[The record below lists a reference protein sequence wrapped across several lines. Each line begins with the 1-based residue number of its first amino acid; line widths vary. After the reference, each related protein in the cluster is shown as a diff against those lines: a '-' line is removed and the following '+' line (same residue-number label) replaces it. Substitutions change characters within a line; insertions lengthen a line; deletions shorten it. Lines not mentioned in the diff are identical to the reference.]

1 MTTAVRQ
8 RKKADAAIKAAERA
22 DVALRAYKLRQ
33 QGYSWWEVAEDVQV
47 SEAVAGRLINE
58 QLEEAARLIDEGTKR
73 TLLALEVDRL
83 DQLQKGIWRQAISG
97 DLRAV
102 ETVLKII
109 STRAKLL
116 GLDDITINNITNNTV
131 VIAGNGPDY
140 VEALKAFAT
149 STAPLEIE
157 AS

>member
-1 MTTAVRQ
+1 MTTAIRQ

-149 STAPLEIE
+149 STALLEIE